1 MESQLTLSAG
11 VAPVLTTSQPAAA
24 ARHYSA
30 AVGVPGWLAGPTM
43 HKHNINKIQNQ
54 SWTLQV

>member
-11 VAPVLTTSQPAAA
+11 VAPVLTTSQPAVA

-43 HKHNINKIQNQ
+43 HKHNINKIQTKN
-54 SWTLQV
+54 